1 MKARI
6 RFLAAH
12 GLVAAFVLAALAT
25 AAPAAAAAGDIGYK
39 DGKYDPA
46 SGSVTG
52 TKPES
57 KLWFNHGWR
66 AIVFQSSASEYRIYR
81 LDTATGAW
89 SDSGVAVDPR
99 NTARADVLWDGA
111 AGKLYVSSHPKVTS
125 GTATTADKAG
135 RLYRYSYDA
144 ATDRYSL
151 DAGFPVAINAATSE
165 TLVIDKDSTGT
176 LWATWTQDSH
186 VYVAHTVGGN
196 DAAWGKAYI
205 VPGASTTLTADDVS
219 SVIHFGTN
227 KIGVMWSNQSDH
239 NFYFSVHADGANDAS
254 WSTSVVPVG
263 VSSDD
268 HINLKADSA
277 GDVFAALKS
286 GATGKTS
293 PLTLLMERSPSGAW
307 TSATFGTV
315 ADSHTRPIVVLDEQH
330 ALVHMF
336 ATCPQPPNTSGQA
349 GGDICEKTASML
361 NPAFAPGMGTTVI
374 REAGSPDMN
383 DVTSTKQSV
392 DGATGLVVMANNAT
406 SNTYWHTQESL
417 GAPPAPPAPAPAQ
430 PPTGTQPQ
438 QPGSGTAPKR
448 AKTKLHVVAHP
459 RHVRAWRRT
468 QFTFSVTTLK
478 GAKRAVRGATIKFAG
493 RRAHTNRKGRA
504 KMTLRLRRAGH
515 VRAVATKPGLL
526 PGTATVVV
534 SPRSG
539 KTR

>member
-6 RFLAAH
+6 RFLAVH

-25 AAPAAAAAGDIGYK
+25 AAPAGAAAGDIGYK

-66 AIVFQSSASEYRIYR
+66 AIMFQSSASEYRIYR
-81 LDTATGAW
+81 LNSATGVW
-89 SDSGVAVDPR
+89 SDSGVAVDTR
-99 NTARADVLWDGA
+99 NTARADVLWDGT
-111 AGKLYVSSHPKVTS
+111 AGKLYVASHPKVASS
-125 GTATTADKAG
+125 GTTTTAAKAG

-144 ATDRYSL
+144 ATDGYSL
-151 DAGFPVAINAATSE
+151 DAGFPVAINGATSE

-176 LWATWTQDSH
+176 LWASWTQDSH

-205 VPGASTTLTADDVS
+205 VPGAGTTLTADDVS
-219 SVIHFGTN
+219 SVIHFGGN
-227 KIGVMWSNQSDH
+227 KIGVMWSNQADKD
-239 NFYFSVHADGANDAS
+239 FYFSVHADGANDAS
-254 WSTSVVPVG
+254 WSTSVVPLS

-293 PLTLLMERSPSGAW
+293 PLTLLLERSPSGTW

-330 ALVHMF
+330 GLVHMF
-336 ATCPQPPNTSGQA
+336 ATCPQPPKTSGQA
-349 GGDICEKTASML
+349 GGDICEKTAPML
-361 NPAFAPGMGTTVI
+361 NPVFAPGMGTTVL

-406 SNTYWHTQESL
+406 SNFYWHTQESL
-417 GAPPAPPAPAPAQ
+417 GAPPVPSAPAQ
-430 PPTGTQPQ
+430 PPAATQPQ
-438 QPGSGTAPKR
+438 QPAGKTAPKR
-448 AKTKLHVVAHP
+448 AKSKLRVVAHP
-459 RHVRAWRRT
+459 RRVRAWRRT
-468 QFTFSVTTLK
+468 QFTFSVTTAK

-493 RRAHTNRKGRA
+493 HRAHTNRKGRA
-504 KMTLRLRRAGH
+504 RMTVRLRRAGH
-515 VRAVATKPGLL
+515 VRAVATKPGLQA
-526 PGTATVVV
+526 GTAIVVV
-534 SPRSG
+534 RPRSG